1 VVKVFQF
8 VAGVLVLGFGLSL
21 SYSWLL
27 APSAASVPFVGLAL
41 AAAGAALMATS
52 FERGRRSQ
60 VGRAPVSASTVAAG
74 AIATA
79 GAVLALN
86 ILLEEVEK
94 KRETERQMALVKL
107 KQLEAE
113 YNAKKHL
120 LTPEQRAYWETT
132 IANLKRRLET

>member
-8 VAGVLVLGFGLSL
+8 IAGVLVLGFGLSL
-21 SYSWLL
+21 SYPWLL

-41 AAAGAALMATS
+41 AAAGAALVATS

-94 KRETERQMALVKL
+94 KKETERQMALVKL

>member
-1 VVKVFQF
+1 MVKVFRF
-8 VAGVLVLGFGLSL
+8 VAGVLALGFGLSL
-21 SYSWLL
+21 SYPWLL

-52 FERGRRSQ
+52 FERGRRKALISD
-60 VGRAPVSASTVAAG
+60 STVAAG
-74 AIATA
+74 AVAVA
-79 GAVLALN
+79 GAVLALKV
-86 ILLEEVEK
+86 LLEEVEK
-94 KRETERQMALVKL
+94 KQVTERQMALVKL

-132 IANLKRRLET
+132 IANLKRKLET